1 MRKISL
7 ENLKIT
13 TIAQWLN
20 GDRKLSKSQILS
32 EAQMELLPAGA
43 HLQNLNI

>member
-13 TIAQWLN
+13 TIAQQLN
-20 GDRKLSKSQILS
+20 GDRKLSKSQILMRCKWNFYQQ
-32 EAQMELLPAGA
+32 EP
-43 HLQNLNI
+43 IYKI